1 MAINV
6 YIDETFNIRNNYF
19 YLVSILILGSID
31 EVNTLSIFLS
41 KLERNS
47 RKGKSKWR
55 KCGHERRQKY
65 IHGISELT
73 DLKEKIYY
81 DFNYK
86 IKPNNAIDFI
96 ADITV
101 RSIETFMKNNNS
113 RGKIMIYFDSIDNS
127 KKSLLARRIRNKGI
141 YGIKIKSVRKD
152 ENNEFIRL
160 ADAICGL
167 ARDFIEDKYMETWAT
182 LAMNDLKAKDIV
194 IKI

>member
-6 YIDETFNIRNNYF
+6 YIDETFNIRNNFF

-31 EVNTLSIFLS
+31 EVNTLSHFLS

-55 KCGHERRQKY
+55 KCGHERRKKY
-65 IHGISELT
+65 INGISELT
-73 DLKEKIYY
+73 SLREKIYY

-101 RSIETFMKNNNS
+101 RSIETFIKIHNTK
-113 RGKIMIYFDSIDNS
+113 GKVMIYFDSIDNS
-127 KKSLLARRIRNKGI
+127 KKSLLGKRIRNKGI
-141 YGIKIKSVRKD
+141 HGIKIKSVRKD

-167 ARDFIEDKYMETWAT
+167 ARDFIEDKYMESWAT
-182 LAMNDLKAKDIV
+182 IAMNDLKAKDIV
-194 IKI
+194 MKI